1 MDAIQLLGLLA
12 FLLLGF
18 GGGWLW
24 RSRTRAAPREIV
36 VRSSIEELRAIGEL
50 SVFKAV
56 SKDLITHSDHTFG
69 EFGRKYLSWAFT
81 KKKLAMV
88 FEFEMDFRYD
98 LRSEQF
104 RIEAVGLPAAEAGS
118 RPAGMPPPAPPGARI
133 DLPPCKVEVSIKD
146 LAFYDEQRSRL
157 LPWLLPD
164 LLQGFFDGRFSE
176 EDKNRLIG
184 AARAHAMAQAQ
195 GLAERYRAQVE
206 RSAYTTL
213 AMLVRPLGYPSVEV
227 RFAQR
232 QELTT
237 DVGAALAEALEA
249 AASPRAAVAA
259 EPIGRAAL
267 LDGLAGRGE
276 LRDAP
281 MGDDGGV
288 SPSSVRS
295 APPPRG

>member
-1 MDAIQLLGLLA
+1 MDLATVIGLVL

-18 GGGWLW
+18 GGGWAW
-24 RSRTRAAPREIV
+24 RARRRAEPREIV
-36 VRSSIEELRAIGEL
+36 VRSSIDELRAIGEL

-69 EFGRKYLSWAFT
+69 DFGRKYLSWAFT

-98 LRSEQF
+98 LRSDRF
-104 RIEAVGLPAAEAGS
+104 RVEAAQPAADVGPRTGTPQ
-118 RPAGMPPPAPPGARI
+118 RPAKALI
-133 DLPPCKVEVSIKD
+133 ELPPCRVEVSIKD

-176 EDKNRLIG
+176 DDKNQLIG
-184 AARAHAMAQAQ
+184 AARAHAMAQAH

-213 AMLVRPLGYPSVEV
+213 AMLVRPLGYPEIEV
-227 RFAQR
+227 RFAQK
-232 QELTT
+232 QELST
-237 DVGAALAEALEA
+237 DVGTPFADP
-249 AASPRAAVAA
+249 PR
-259 EPIGRAAL
+259 PPL
-267 LDGLAGRGE
+267 PQSAGSSSGP
-276 LRDAP
+276 DAWA
-281 MGDDGGV
+281 DDV
-288 SPSSVRS
+288 SFVPPDARVGA
-295 APPPRG
+295 APPPAPPRPY

>member
-1 MDAIQLLGLLA
+1 MDPTTLLA
-12 FLLLGF
+12 LLVFLLLGF

-24 RSRTRAAPREIV
+24 RARRRAEPRELV
-36 VRSSIEELRAIGEL
+36 VRSSIDELRAIGEL

-98 LRSEQF
+98 LRSELF
-104 RIEAVGLPAAEAGS
+104 RIDAV
-118 RPAGMPPPAPPGARI
+118 RPATDVGPRAGTPQPPPKAHI
-133 DLPPCKVEVSIKD
+133 TLPPCRVEVSIKD

-176 EDKNRLIG
+176 DDKNRLIA

-195 GLAERYRAQVE
+195 GLADRYRAQVE

-213 AMLVRPLGYPSVEV
+213 AMLVRPLGYPTIDVQ
-227 RFAQR
+227 FASR
-232 QELTT
+232 QELSTH
-237 DVGAALAEALEA
+237 VGTPFDALGMPRPDAAPEAVPVEPAHAPLAN
-249 AASPRAAVAA
+249 
-259 EPIGRAAL
+259 GRAA
-267 LDGLAGRGE
+267 
-276 LRDAP
+276 
-281 MGDDGGV
+281 
-288 SPSSVRS
+288 
-295 APPPRG
+295 PRP

>member
-1 MDAIQLLGLLA
+1 MDLGTLA
-12 FLLLGF
+12 ALVVFLGVGF
-18 GGGWLW
+18 GGGWAW
-24 RSRTRAAPREIV
+24 RARRRAEPRELV
-36 VRSSIEELRAIGEL
+36 VRSSIDELRAIGEL

-98 LRSEQF
+98 LRSEAF
-104 RIEAVGLPAAEAGS
+104 RIEALGPPTDVGP
-118 RPAGMPPPAPPGARI
+118 RPGAPSPPPLARI
-133 DLPPCKVEVSIKD
+133 DLPPCRVEVSIKD

-176 EDKNRLIG
+176 DDKNRLIA
-184 AARAHAMAQAQ
+184 AARAHAMAQAH

-213 AMLVRPLGYPSVEV
+213 AMLVRPLGFPAVEV
-227 RFAQR
+227 RFAPR
-232 QELTT
+232 QELST
-237 DVGAALAEALEA
+237 DVAAPMLDASEGQPAGAGAR
-249 AASPRAAVAA
+249 PVPTA
-259 EPIGRAAL
+259 EPQPAWP
-267 LDGLAGRGE
+267 RGE
-276 LRDAP
+276 
-281 MGDDGGV
+281 
-288 SPSSVRS
+288 
-295 APPPRG
+295 PR

>member
-1 MDAIQLLGLLA
+1 MDAMQLIGLLL
-12 FLLLGF
+12 FLAVGF
-18 GGGWLW
+18 FGGWLW
-24 RSRTRAAPREIV
+24 RSRRRAEPREVV
-36 VRSSIEELRAIGEL
+36 VRSSIDELRAIGEL

-98 LRSEQF
+98 LRSDLF
-104 RIEAVGLPAAEAGS
+104 RIESLQPATDVGPRPGS
-118 RPAGMPPPAPPGARI
+118 PPPPSIASI
-133 DLPPCKVEVSIKD
+133 ELPPCRVDVSIRD

-164 LLQGFFDGRFSE
+164 LVQGFFDGRFSE

-213 AMLVRPLGYPSVEV
+213 AMLVRPLGYPTIQV

-232 QELTT
+232 QELST
-237 DVGAALAEALEA
+237 DVGGPLLDAFDGVRPSDAAPPASAQGAPESLPA
-249 AASPRAAVAA
+249 APRADLPAT
-259 EPIGRAAL
+259 
-267 LDGLAGRGE
+267 
-276 LRDAP
+276 
-281 MGDDGGV
+281 
-288 SPSSVRS
+288 
-295 APPPRG
+295 PPPARPYD

>member
-1 MDAIQLLGLLA
+1 MDVATLA
-12 FLLLGF
+12 ALVVFLLLGF
-18 GGGWLW
+18 GGGWAW
-24 RSRTRAAPREIV
+24 RAGRRAGPRELV
-36 VRSSIEELRAIGEL
+36 VRSSIDELRAIGEL

-98 LRSEQF
+98 LRSERF
-104 RIEAVGLPAAEAGS
+104 RIDAQRPPADVGPREGA
-118 RPAGMPPPAPPGARI
+118 PAPPARALI
-133 DLPPCKVEVSIKD
+133 ELPPCRVEVSIKD

-176 EDKNRLIG
+176 DDKNRLIG

-213 AMLVRPLGYPSVEV
+213 ALLVRPLGYPEIEI
-227 RFAQR
+227 RFAQN
-232 QELTT
+232 QELST
-237 DVGAALAEALEA
+237 DVGAPFGPEGRPAASLPPA
-249 AASPRAAVAA
+249 AAPAAGFDAAAGSVAVAEPRAD
-259 EPIGRAAL
+259 RAP
-267 LDGLAGRGE
+267 GT
-276 LRDAP
+276 
-281 MGDDGGV
+281 
-288 SPSSVRS
+288 SP
-295 APPPRG
+295 G

>member
-1 MDAIQLLGLLA
+1 MDLTTLGALVV

-18 GGGWLW
+18 GGGWAW
-24 RSRTRAAPREIV
+24 RARRRVEPRELV
-36 VRSSIEELRAIGEL
+36 VRGSVDELRAIGEL

-98 LRSEQF
+98 LRSE
-104 RIEAVGLPAAEAGS
+104 RCRVEAVV
-118 RPAGMPPPAPPGARI
+118 PPADVGPRAGVPQPVPKALI
-133 DLPPCKVEVSIKD
+133 ELPPCRVEVSIKD

-213 AMLVRPLGYPSVEV
+213 AMLVRPLGYAEVEV
-227 RFAQR
+227 RFASK
-232 QELTT
+232 QELST
-237 DVGAALAEALEA
+237 DIAAPLADGSA
-249 AASPRAAVAA
+249 AATATAAAFVPPSPDVRAEPSPIPAPVPAPVRAAPV
-259 EPIGRAAL
+259 
-267 LDGLAGRGE
+267 RGTNG
-276 LRDAP
+276 A
-281 MGDDGGV
+281 M
-288 SPSSVRS
+288 
-295 APPPRG
+295 PPH

>member
-1 MDAIQLLGLLA
+1 MDLA
-12 FLLLGF
+12 TLAALVVFLLLGF
-18 GGGWLW
+18 GGGWAW
-24 RSRTRAAPREIV
+24 RAKRRAGPRELV
-36 VRSSIEELRAIGEL
+36 VRSSIDELRAIGEL

-98 LRSEQF
+98 LRSDRF
-104 RIEAVGLPAAEAGS
+104 RIDARRPPVDVGPAEGT
-118 RPAGMPPPAPPGARI
+118 PPPPARALI
-133 DLPPCKVEVSIKD
+133 ELPPCRVEVSIKD

-176 EDKNRLIG
+176 DDKNRLIG

-195 GLAERYRAQVE
+195 GLADRYRAQVE

-213 AMLVRPLGYPSVEV
+213 AMLVRPLGYPEIEV
-227 RFAQR
+227 RFAQN
-232 QELTT
+232 QELST
-237 DVGAALAEALEA
+237 DVAAPFGPE
-249 AASPRAAVAA
+249 
-259 EPIGRAAL
+259 GR
-267 LDGLAGRGE
+267 RIVPP
-276 LRDAP
+276 AP
-281 MGDDGGV
+281 
-288 SPSSVRS
+288 
-295 APPPRG
+295 APPPAVPLDGRGDAAGVPIAPREGRPAAPPH

>member
-1 MDAIQLLGLLA
+1 MDLTTLLSLLV
-12 FLLLGF
+12 FLLVGF

-24 RSRTRAAPREIV
+24 RARRRAEPRELV
-36 VRSSIEELRAIGEL
+36 VRSSIDELRAIGEL

-69 EFGRKYLSWAFT
+69 EFGRKYLRWAFT

-104 RIEAVGLPAAEAGS
+104 RIVAEAPAADVGPRAGLP
-118 RPAGMPPPAPPGARI
+118 PPPPKALVE
-133 DLPPCKVEVSIKD
+133 LPPCKVEVSIKD

-213 AMLVRPLGYPSVEV
+213 AMLVRPLGYPTLEV

-232 QELTT
+232 QELST
-237 DVGAALAEALEA
+237 DVGTPFDALGAPQPQPAVPVPA
-249 AASPRAAVAA
+249 PTPVDAPRA
-259 EPIGRAAL
+259 EPEPVPLSR
-267 LDGLAGRGE
+267 
-276 LRDAP
+276 
-281 MGDDGGV
+281 V
-288 SPSSVRS
+288 
-295 APPPRG
+295 PRGGHDGA

>member
-1 MDAIQLLGLLA
+1 MDLATLGALVV

-18 GGGWLW
+18 GGGWVW
-24 RSRTRAAPREIV
+24 HARRRAEPRELV

-69 EFGRKYLSWAFT
+69 DFGRKYLSWAFT

-98 LRSEQF
+98 LRSERF
-104 RIEAVGLPAAEAGS
+104 RIEAQRAPTDVGPREGV
-118 RPAGMPPPAPPGARI
+118 PPPPAKALI
-133 DLPPCKVEVSIKD
+133 ELPPCRVEVSIKD

-176 EDKNRLIG
+176 EDKNRLIS

-213 AMLVRPLGYPSVEV
+213 AMLVRPLGYPELEV
-227 RFAQR
+227 RFAQN
-232 QELTT
+232 QELST
-237 DVGAALAEALEA
+237 DVGAPFGPEGRPLAPLPSAT
-249 AASPRAAVAA
+249 AASPRAGFDGPPEAALAVAPRV
-259 EPIGRAAL
+259 ERP
-267 LDGLAGRGE
+267 E
-276 LRDAP
+276 
-281 MGDDGGV
+281 
-288 SPSSVRS
+288 
-295 APPPRG
+295 APPH

>member
-1 MDAIQLLGLLA
+1 MDFPQLAGLLV

-24 RSRTRAAPREIV
+24 HSRRRAEPRELV
-36 VRSSIEELRAIGEL
+36 VRSSIDELRAIGEL

-69 EFGRKYLSWAFT
+69 EFGRKYLRWAFT

-98 LRSEQF
+98 LRSELF
-104 RIEAVGLPAAEAGS
+104 RIEA
-118 RPAGMPPPAPPGARI
+118 RQPPADIGPRSGAAVSPPVAAI
-133 DLPPCKVEVSIKD
+133 ELPPCRVEVSIKN

-176 EDKNRLIG
+176 DDKNRLIG
-184 AARAHAMAQAQ
+184 AARAHAMSQAQ

-213 AMLVRPLGYPSVEV
+213 AMLVRPLGYPSIEV

-232 QELTT
+232 QELST
-237 DVGAALAEALEA
+237 DVGGPLLDAFDGSGVVPAPPREPVVPVPAAMPTSMGPAAHPGDARPDLRA
-249 AASPRAAVAA
+249 AAS
-259 EPIGRAAL
+259 G
-267 LDGLAGRGE
+267 GRG
-276 LRDAP
+276 
-281 MGDDGGV
+281 DG
-288 SPSSVRS
+288 
-295 APPPRG
+295 

>member
-1 MDAIQLLGLLA
+1 MDLATLLGLVV
-12 FLLLGF
+12 FMLLGF
-18 GGGWLW
+18 GGGWAW
-24 RSRTRAAPREIV
+24 RAWRRVEPRELV
-36 VRSSIEELRAIGEL
+36 VRSSVDELRAIGEL

-98 LRSEQF
+98 LRSD
-104 RIEAVGLPAAEAGS
+104 RCRVEAV
-118 RPAGMPPPAPPGARI
+118 PPPADVGPRTGTPLPPAKALI
-133 DLPPCKVEVSIKD
+133 ELPPCKVEVSIKD

-213 AMLVRPLGYPSVEV
+213 TLLVRPLGYADVEV
-227 RFAQR
+227 RFASR
-232 QELTT
+232 QELST
-237 DVGAALAEALEA
+237 DIGGQLLERLGGAVSPGIAQAGLAPTPIAEPVSATGARTSAPGAPSSA
-249 AASPRAAVAA
+249 AASP
-259 EPIGRAAL
+259 
-267 LDGLAGRGE
+267 
-276 LRDAP
+276 
-281 MGDDGGV
+281 
-288 SPSSVRS
+288 S
-295 APPPRG
+295 AWPPG

>member
-1 MDAIQLLGLLA
+1 MDAIQLVGLFV

-24 RSRTRAAPREIV
+24 RARTRPAPRELV
-36 VRSSIEELRAIGEL
+36 VRSSIDELRAIGEL

-98 LRSEQF
+98 LRSDQF
-104 RIEAVGLPAAEAGS
+104 RIEATGPSVDVGP
-118 RPAGMPPPAPPGARI
+118 RPGVPQPPPSARI

-213 AMLVRPLGYPSVEV
+213 AMLVRPLGYPAVEV

-237 DVGAALAEALEA
+237 DVGSALAEALDA
-249 AASPRAAVAA
+249 AASPRVTAAAPLAA
-259 EPIGRAAL
+259 EPVAPVPLGNGAAARADLHRAAPP
-267 LDGLAGRGE
+267 DGE
-276 LRDAP
+276 
-281 MGDDGGV
+281 
-288 SPSSVRS
+288 S
-295 APPPRG
+295 APPRG

>member
-1 MDAIQLLGLLA
+1 MDLTTLA
-12 FLLLGF
+12 ALVVFLLLGV
-18 GGGWLW
+18 GVGWVW
-24 RSRTRAAPREIV
+24 RARRRAEPRELV
-36 VRSSIEELRAIGEL
+36 VRGSVDELRAIGEL

-98 LRSEQF
+98 LRSD
-104 RIEAVGLPAAEAGS
+104 RCRVEAIRPPADVGPHAGT
-118 RPAGMPPPAPPGARI
+118 PPPPPKALI
-133 DLPPCKVEVSIKD
+133 ELPPCRVEVSIKD

-213 AMLVRPLGYPSVEV
+213 AMLVRPLGYLEVEV
-227 RFAQR
+227 RFAPK
-232 QELTT
+232 QELST
-237 DVGAALAEALEA
+237 DIAAPLA
-249 AASPRAAVAA
+249 
-259 EPIGRAAL
+259 
-267 LDGLAGRGE
+267 DGLAAAVVA
-276 LRDAP
+276 AP
-281 MGDDGGV
+281 TA
-288 SPSSVRS
+288 
-295 APPPRG
+295 APPPVREPWAASVPDPWAEPPPYPSAAAAARGLHGGPATGDAGRPH